1 MEYGYVVIGIIAL
14 LFLGMYGFS
23 YASVIKENNRIKEE
37 NLKRKKEQEIRRQA
51 RVKKQEELLERVRL
65 FNTQREKARAELT
78 VLKKIKNE
86 QKVG

>member
-37 NLKRKKEQEIRRQA
+37 NLKQKREQEIRRQA
-51 RVKKQEELLERVRL
+51 RVKKQDELLERVRV
-65 FNTQREKARAELT
+65 FNKQKEEARAELA
-78 VLKKIKNE
+78 VLKKRKNE